1 VEEHPVRADVRWRVH
16 LRDVKVLRVWVVRVG
31 PARPD
36 EVIHAV
42 LVLEYRPVDRPVV
55 VRGANLANEL

>member
-31 PARPD
+31 PTRPD
-36 EVIHAV
+36 EVIDTIV
-42 LVLEYRPVDRPVV
+42 PS
-55 VRGANLANEL
+55 ANGVSEDEARIF